1 MTKKELKKAQIEKY
15 GEYAK
20 LVDIHQKAVKGC
32 HINFGSTGNYAELII
47 KYSLNNYNWNGISP
61 SRHSD
66 TRKKINGQMCSIEIK
81 TCGGELATIISDEF
95 KLMNGKR
102 TNSEFRNN
110 KFDELPKINNAFKAD
125 YVVYI
130 PEPDLSYPLEAQAY
144 VTTGEEFEYIM
155 KTLGLIK
162 YKRTTEAVNQDLDH
176 YDRFAIADF
185 TRSKK
190 MCNALYDM
198 LDEIGIGFLEW
209 KEENEIE

>member
-1 MTKKELKKAQIEKY
+1 
-15 GEYAK
+15 
-20 LVDIHQKAVKGC
+20 
-32 HINFGSTGNYAELII
+32 
-47 KYSLNNYNWNGISP
+47 
-61 SRHSD
+61 
-66 TRKKINGQMCSIEIK
+66 MCSIEIK
-81 TCGGELATIISDEF
+81 TGGGELATIITDDF

-102 TNSEFRNN
+102 TNAEFRNN

-130 PEPDLSYPLEAQAY
+130 PEPDLSYSLEAQAY

-185 TRSKK
+185 TRSNK

-198 LDEIGIGFLEW
+198 LDEIGVGFLDW